1 MMHKIFLI
9 VFTTFIATTRGFKPT
24 VSFSHTLSNFDLQC
38 KKCKFY
44 KNDKTHTG
52 RCMRFITIHD
62 KQHRLI
68 AKHTSHVIEDFFYVP
83 VEECRNN
90 NTLCGEDAKEFVDK
104 RMYWQ

>member
-1 MMHKIFLI
+1 MFKLVFI
-9 VFTTFIATTRGFKPT
+9 VFVSFIATMGALKPT
-24 VSFSHTLSNFDLQC
+24 ISFSRTISNFDLQC
-38 KKCKFY
+38 KKCKYY

-52 RCMRFITIHD
+52 RCMRFIKIHD

-68 AKHTSHVIEDFFYVP
+68 AKHPSYVIEDFFYVP